1 MTIIDRSLFI
11 LGLGISGMSLAKK
24 LNFRNIYCWDDNS
37 ITRGLAKNQQINIK
51 EPNLKNLRHT
61 DFLVLSSG
69 INHESKSPH
78 KAVIIAKSLKIPII
92 SDIELIHLLGLKNYL
107 IGITGTNGKSSTTKF
122 ITDSLRHKN
131 FLNAHADHKSFSK
144 LLLYIIVPLPTKNV
158 CVLFQTF

>member
-37 ITRGLAKNQQINIK
+37 TIRGLAKNQQINIK

-69 INHESKSPH
+69 INHELKSPH
-78 KAVIIAKSLKIPII
+78 NAITTGFRSSIQQIRQQLTQFAECRHRPYPTTAIAP
-92 SDIELIHLLGLKNYL
+92 
-107 IGITGTNGKSSTTKF
+107 
-122 ITDSLRHKN
+122 
-131 FLNAHADHKSFSK
+131 
-144 LLLYIIVPLPTKNV
+144 
-158 CVLFQTF
+158 